1 MSEQP
6 VTPISADSL
15 FPSLAAL
22 RVLHS
27 KLLEAHR
34 TQADSDAFWQ
44 EVASFLSRG
53 SRSGALMD
61 REEDR
66 WAAQSLL
73 DYWIATAYSI
83 GRTMPDA
90 ALVDFDPTCAP
101 IIPDEQ
107 CPYVGLAAFHE
118 GREKFFFGRERLLS
132 TLVAQVAAARL
143 VAVVGPSGSGKSS
156 LVLAGLIPLLKQGA
170 IAGAGDTPDSAHW
183 RYLPRL
189 VPGSEPLANL
199 AAVLQSAQASAH
211 LELPLAAK
219 VVFAPEGLH
228 RAADYLVNLLNAT
241 GEQPVV
247 LIIDQFE
254 EIFTLCTDE
263 AVRMAFINN
272 LLTVVEAPGPRH
284 TVILTMRTDFESFVA
299 RVPAL
304 LPHFETA
311 LVRVTPLNA
320 AELRAVI
327 EKPAELVGLKF
338 EAGVIDALVQDVLGE
353 PAALPLLQFTL
364 LKLWEARD
372 RNRITW
378 ETYKRLGGGR
388 LALARSADRLYDSL
402 IPEDQVTARRILL
415 RLVRP
420 GEGLEVTSNR
430 IRQRVLYQTGEARDR
445 VDRVLHKL
453 VAADLLRLTT
463 GERPEDTQVEVAHE
477 ALVRNWP
484 RLVGWLE
491 DERARLRERLRVTD
505 AAEQWLKLGRDP
517 GALLRGALL
526 EEALRYTD
534 LNELEQ
540 AYIQASQAALAAI
553 EQEKEATRQRTLE
566 QALALAKEQEQ
577 LAKSERQWAEFQT
590 KTAATLQRRLI
601 LLGVLSAIAL
611 LLMSAVFLFYSQAN
625 ARRTEAEAQATI
637 AATARQEAE
646 IQATAAEQA
655 RSEAVM
661 QAAMAQAAQ
670 ATAQAEAAA
679 ARTAE
684 AELQAKQDRLR
695 HLAAAL
701 SYTGEQINQ
710 LEQILSSL
718 SATVD
723 HTTQLPDSGADD
735 EPLSTPIAPALT
747 PTTIRPAPPLQ
758 ETPVAVTRPEIL
770 TLQPLAP
777 IQILTATTALTA
789 PVNTTDRAG
798 LEPPDRIDTLSP
810 FTATE
815 TLTASMALSTS
826 VRLQQVIAI
835 VPDVDINLY
844 QEASEKSPVLRTLRA
859 PAQLTV
865 LQADTYW
872 VQAATADGLIGWVEA
887 YWLTYAGDTSQLPR
901 ALQYRVEATPAPIT
915 QNGSKIPFT
924 YGEVISVD
932 NATAYPLL
940 DDPYNATS
948 QLTVAPV
955 GTAVTLLFA
964 ADGPVNGGSTLWYYV
979 QLADPAGKNV
989 LWQGYLPAAVIA
1001 PRE

>member
-1 MSEQP
+1 MSEQLVAP
-6 VTPISADSL
+6 VPDDTP

-22 RVLHS
+22 RAVHS
-27 KLLEAHR
+27 KLLDAHR

-44 EVASFLSRG
+44 EVANFLHRG
-53 SRSGALMD
+53 RRSGALMD

-66 WAAQSLL
+66 WTAQSLL

-83 GRTMPDA
+83 GRAMSDA
-90 ALVDFDPTCAP
+90 ALVDFDPSLAP
-101 IIPDEQ
+101 TLPDEQ

-118 GREKFFFGRERLLS
+118 GREKYFFGRERLLS
-132 TLVAQVAAARL
+132 TLVAKVAAARL

-156 LVLAGLIPLLKQGA
+156 LVLAGLLPLLKQGA
-170 IAGAGDTPDSAHW
+170 LAGEGALPGSATW

-199 AAVLQSAQASAH
+199 AAILQPAKGSPA
-211 LELPLAAK
+211 LDLTLAAQ
-219 VVFAPEGLH
+219 VVFAPDGL
-228 RAADYLVNLLNAT
+228 RRTADYLANLLNAMSP
-241 GEQPVV
+241 QPVV
-247 LIIDQFE
+247 LLVDQFE
-254 EIFTLCTDE
+254 ELFTLCSDE
-263 AVRMAFINN
+263 GARTAFINN
-272 LLTVVEAPGPRH
+272 LLTLIEAPGPRH

-299 RVPAL
+299 RVPRLLAL
-304 LPHFETA
+304 FEAA

-338 EAGVIDALVQDVLGE
+338 EEGVIDALVQDVLGE

-388 LALARSADRLYDSL
+388 LALARSADHLYDSL

-430 IRQRVLYQTGEARDR
+430 VRQRVLYQTGEANDR
-445 VDRVLHKL
+445 VERVLHKL
-453 VAADLLRLTT
+453 VAADLVRLTT

-540 AYIQASQAALAAI
+540 QYIQASQAALAAI
-553 EQEKEATRQRTLE
+553 EQEKEVMRQRALE
-566 QALALAKEQEQ
+566 QALALAKEQER

-590 KTAATLQRRLI
+590 KTATTLQRRLI

-611 LLMSAVFLFYSQAN
+611 LLAAAVFLFYNQAN
-625 ARRTEAEAQATI
+625 ARRADAEAQATI
-637 AATARQEAE
+637 AATARRDAE

-655 RSEAVM
+655 RSEAVA
-661 QAAMAQAAQ
+661 QAATAQAAQ
-670 ATAQAEAAA
+670 ATAQAEAAT

-723 HTTQLPDSGADD
+723 HTSQLPDGSN
-735 EPLSTPIAPALT
+735 ESTPQATPMAPALPLT
-747 PTTIRPAPPLQ
+747 ATMTAPALR
-758 ETPVAVTRPEIL
+758 ETPVAAVRPEIIARFPL
-770 TLQPLAP
+770 TTLRVLTETTT
-777 IQILTATTALTA
+777 LTATVDA
-789 PVNTTDRAG
+789 TDQAG
-798 LEPPDRIDTLSP
+798 LEPTDRIDALSP
-810 FTATE
+810 FTATD
-815 TLTASMALSTS
+815 TLVASTALSTP
-826 VRLQQVIAI
+826 VRLQQVMAI

-844 QEASEKSPVLRTLRA
+844 SEASEKSPVLRVLHA
-859 PAQLTV
+859 PDRLTV
-865 LQADTYW
+865 LQADAYW
-872 VQAATADGLIGWVEA
+872 VQATTDDGLTGWVEA
-887 YWLTYAGDTSQLPR
+887 YWLTYTGDTAQLPR
-901 ALQYRVEATPAPIT
+901 ALQYRVAATPAAIT
-915 QNGSKIPFT
+915 PNGSQMPFT
-924 YGEVISVD
+924 YGVVISVD
-932 NATAYPLL
+932 GATAYPLL
-940 DDPYNATS
+940 DDPYNAAS
-948 QLTVAPV
+948 QLTTAPV
-955 GTAVTLLFA
+955 GTTVTLLFA
-964 ADGPVNGGSTLWYYV
+964 ANGAVNGASDLWYYV
-979 QLADPAGKNV
+979 QMADPAGKNV
-989 LWQGYLPAAVIA
+989 LWQGYLPAAVIE